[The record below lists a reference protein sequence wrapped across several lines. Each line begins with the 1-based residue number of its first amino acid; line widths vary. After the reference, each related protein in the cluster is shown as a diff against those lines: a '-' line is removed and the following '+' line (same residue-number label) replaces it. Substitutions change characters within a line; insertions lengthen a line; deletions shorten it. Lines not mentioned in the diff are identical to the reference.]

1 MRFLGRTGF
10 ALFAAFILLGC
21 GGQYRPVANPVVGPG
36 GQPQST
42 HYAYVVNYNPIG
54 DGSTTQIDVSGDS
67 VTQLQTTGL
76 GSNSESF
83 LSTSAAALFVTNGAA
98 DSVSE
103 FAVSQTG
110 VVTTIN
116 LLSGSHPV
124 TLNSTQ
130 AGVMYVLN
138 SGPNSACPNSGSIS
152 TISTATLAVS
162 NTVCLPQPPPPAIG
176 CGANPIAMLQAA
188 GGKQIYVISEG
199 DNSVCVYDPSTQSFV
214 ATFTTPANGL
224 GLNPVFLA
232 SSADGSYIFVV
243 TEGDGVNPGA
253 LDIIAT
259 DNYSIL

>member
-10 ALFAAFILLGC
+10 ALFAAFILLLDLGC
-21 GGQYRPVANPVVGPG
+21 GTQYRPVANPVVGPG

-76 GSNSESF
+76 GSNYESF
-83 LSTSAAALFVTNGAA
+83 LSSSAAAVFVTNGGA
-98 DSVSE
+98 DTVSE

-110 VVTTIN
+110 IVTTIN

-138 SGPNSACPNSGSIS
+138 SGPNSACPNTGSIS
-152 TISTATLAVS
+152 TISTTTLAVTS
-162 NTVCLPQPPPPAIG
+162 TVCVG
-176 CGANPIAMLQAA
+176 VKPIAMVQQA
-188 GGKQIYVISEG
+188 GGGRVYIINQG
-199 DNSVCVYDPSTQSFV
+199 DGSVWVYDPSSQAIVTQ
-214 ATFTTPANGL
+214 FTSANG
-224 GLNPVFLA
+224 
-232 SSADGSYIFVV
+232 
-243 TEGDGVNPGA
+243 
-253 LDIIAT
+253 
-259 DNYSIL
+259 